1 MAMDNS
7 PVDSFPLSLPF
18 SSGVPQLAMFDYWRV
33 QPLISHYTLYII
45 IYIYIMK
52 IPLTII
58 NIKLLTSIALFY
70 QRAQPFL
77 LGYPGSN
84 CTNGTSCEL
93 RVDVPENHGYHW
105 DIQWEMDVLECF
117 CFFLMDFEL

>member
-18 SSGVPQLAMFDYWRV
+18 RSGVPQLAMFDYWRV
-33 QPLISHYTLYII
+33 PPLISHYTLYII

-58 NIKLLTSIALFY
+58 NIKLLTSIALFLSKG
-70 QRAQPFL
+70 PTVFV
-77 LGYPGSN
+77 GIPG
-84 CTNGTSCEL
+84 
-93 RVDVPENHGYHW
+93 
-105 DIQWEMDVLECF
+105 
-117 CFFLMDFEL
+117 